1 MRLLLDTHVIL
12 WMLTDDPILG
22 STVRDAIVEAEEVY
36 WSTASLWEIGIKHS
50 LGRADFEMKAG
61 WEKKIPAELQ
71 KSGIQRLDVEP
82 SHCGTVSTLPLHH
95 RDPFDRMLVAQ
106 AISEDLTLVT
116 RDPFVR
122 AYPIRW
128 VW

>member
-1 MRLLLDTHVIL
+1 MIQSSAARF
-12 WMLTDDPILG
+12 
-22 STVRDAIVEAEEVY
+22 EVPS
-36 WSTASLWEIGIKHS
+36 WKRKRFIGALRPFGKIGIKHS

-82 SHCGTVSTLPLHH
+82 SHCGAVSTLPLHH